1 MREAR
6 EAKENGGDE
15 AARGSPAVRCV
26 VLVPKDTAA
35 PEKLIAGLRGR
46 GAEVCVAAD
55 APAVMVELAAGA
67 AAVVLHEPE
76 RIIRVD
82 ELRDAIKKYHPKISH
97 WQSGADAKGGVK
109 LEAMKNGGKAG
120 AMAREQAATPT
131 KQAET
136 PAQRSARP
144 PTRVNGATGGRGKP
158 ASEDSPLVTPEEME
172 MLLGPVED
180 EGPQAGA

>member
-1 MREAR
+1 M
-6 EAKENGGDE
+6 
-15 AARGSPAVRCV
+15 
-26 VLVPKDTAA
+26 LVPKDVVA

-67 AAVVLHEPE
+67 SAVVLHEPE
-76 RIIRVD
+76 RIVRVD

-97 WQSGADAKGGVK
+97 WQSGADGKGGVK
-109 LEAMKNGGKAG
+109 LETMKAG
-120 AMAREQAATPT
+120 VKADATTREPGAATPT

-136 PAQRSARP
+136 PAQRPARP
-144 PTRVNGATGGRGKP
+144 PARVNGATGGRGKSV
-158 ASEDSPLVTPEEME
+158 SEDSPLVTPEEME